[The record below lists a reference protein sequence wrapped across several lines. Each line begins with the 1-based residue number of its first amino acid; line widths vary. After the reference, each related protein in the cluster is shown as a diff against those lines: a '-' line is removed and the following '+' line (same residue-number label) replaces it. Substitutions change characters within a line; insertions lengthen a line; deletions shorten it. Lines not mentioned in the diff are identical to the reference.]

1 MKLSELTSTP
11 KLVEIKIED
20 EETLKEFGEALSFHT
35 WDRQPLDVF
44 LRLAN
49 IDTKNTGELITIV
62 KTLILDEK
70 GKEIVND
77 KSMLP
82 VNVLLKAIQK
92 VTDILGK

>member
-1 MKLSELTSTP
+1 MKLSEITATP
-11 KLVEIKIED
+11 KLIEIKLDD
-20 EETLKEFGEALSFHT
+20 EEIVKEYGEALSFHT

-44 LRLAN
+44 MRLAN
-49 IDTKNTGELITIV
+49 IDPKNTGEMINIV
-62 KTLILDEK
+62 KTLILDDK

-82 VNVLLKAIQK
+82 INVLMKAIQK

>member
-1 MKLSELTSTP
+1 MKLSELTATP
-11 KLVEIKIED
+11 KLVEIKIDD

-82 VNVLLKAIQK
+82 VNVLMKAIQK
-92 VTDILGK
+92 VTEILGK